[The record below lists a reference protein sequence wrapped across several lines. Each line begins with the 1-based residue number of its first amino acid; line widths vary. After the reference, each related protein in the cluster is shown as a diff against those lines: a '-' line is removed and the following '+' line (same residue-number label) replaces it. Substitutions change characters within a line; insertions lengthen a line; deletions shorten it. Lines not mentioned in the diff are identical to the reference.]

1 VIPVARLDYLEAQ
14 DDYVAVHA
22 EGRAWLKNQ
31 PLADLERG
39 LDPAR
44 FVRVHRSYVLNIERL
59 ARLEPYAKDSRVAV
73 LKDGKEL
80 PVSRAGYARLRE
92 LM

>member
-1 VIPVARLDYLEAQ
+1 MVLLRVARRVSPPA
-14 DDYVAVHA
+14 A
-22 EGRAWLKNQ
+22 
-31 PLADLERG
+31 G

-44 FVRVHRSYVLNIERL
+44 FVRIHRSYVLNVERL
-59 ARLEPYAKDSRVAV
+59 ARLALYAKDSRVAF

-92 LM
+92 LL